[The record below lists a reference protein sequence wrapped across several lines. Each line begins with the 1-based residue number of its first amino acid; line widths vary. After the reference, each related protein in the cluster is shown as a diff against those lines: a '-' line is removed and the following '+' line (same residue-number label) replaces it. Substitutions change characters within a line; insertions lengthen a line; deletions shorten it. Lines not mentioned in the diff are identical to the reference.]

1 MALDLRPGALP
12 TLPSANAAPA
22 HPAGI
27 EVRPDPGAGGTRTLP
42 HRPALDGLR
51 GIAVAAVVVYHLEP
65 RLLPGGFLGVSLFF
79 TLSGFLITNL
89 LLAEWRRRGRID
101 LRAFWARR
109 FRRLL
114 PAALLTLLLVL
125 AVCAGSN
132 DPHLLSNLRGDVLG
146 ALAYVANWRFV
157 LNGDPYGAG
166 FQEPSPV
173 LHFWSLAIEEQF
185 YVVVAIVAF
194 VLARHA
200 RRARAWA
207 LTFGAAAL
215 GSMLATWWLSRSGDT
230 ARVYFGSD
238 TRAFELLAGVLLA
251 IGAGFAVPSFL
262 RGRWWRHALGPAALA
277 ALAGTMV
284 LGGVEQ
290 RWLYRGGFWVVAA
303 LSVALIVAALDDG
316 PLARLLAWRPLAAL
330 GLISYGV
337 YLFHWPLFAWL
348 TPARVG
354 VDGWAL
360 AGIRVGATLTIA
372 VGSYLLVEQPIRRG
386 RLPAARHRPLIAGVL
401 VATVAVLLAGTTL
414 LDGAA
419 GRRAVATSKPG
430 LQLNTSLAAG
440 EQADG
445 GPAGRTLDGSA
456 EPPPPLERVLIL
468 GDSLLHQSYPSIRDR
483 LASLGI
489 DSLAVGGP
497 GQHLMKN
504 DGAWQAELDR
514 AIDAYDPDLVVLE
527 SCCGWG
533 SPWQRELYHAPDG
546 RVIEP
551 DTPESWAEWDRLAR
565 VLTARARQGGRPVAW
580 VLAPPAQTNGYY
592 GPIEARIDVAND
604 LYRRIARCDPGVGLI
619 DWRVMS
625 GPDGR
630 FVWDL
635 PAADGSLVRI
645 RTEDGLHLTPAG
657 QAAVADLTR
666 DGVSG
671 LWQRTRGRI
680 PPAASPPCS

>member
-1 MALDLRPGALP
+1 MALDLRPGVMP
-12 TLPSANAAPA
+12 TLPAARHAPA
-22 HPAGI
+22 GPAGI
-27 EVRPDPGAGGTRTLP
+27 EVHPDRGDRGTRTLP

-51 GIAVAAVVVYHLEP
+51 GIAVAAVVIYHLEP
-65 RLLPGGFLGVSLFF
+65 GLLPGGFLGVSLFF

-89 LLAEWRRRGRID
+89 LLAEWRQQGRID

-146 ALAYVANWRFV
+146 ALAYVANWRFI

-166 FQEPSPV
+166 FHEPSPV

-194 VLARHA
+194 VLARYA
-200 RRARAWA
+200 RRARTWA

-215 GSMLATWWLSRSGDT
+215 GSMLATWWLSSRGSDT

-251 IGAGFAVPSFL
+251 IGAGFTVPSFS
-262 RGRWWRHALGPAALA
+262 RGRWWRHALGPVALG
-277 ALAGTMV
+277 ALGAVM
-284 LGGVEQ
+284 LLAGVEQ
-290 RWLYRGGFWVVAA
+290 RWLYRGGFWMIAA
-303 LSVALIVAALDDG
+303 LSVVLIVSALDDG
-316 PLARLLAWRPLAAL
+316 PIARVLTWRPLTAL

-348 TPARVG
+348 TPERLG
-354 VDGWAL
+354 VDGWAV
-360 AGIRVGATLTIA
+360 AGIRIGATLALAT
-372 VGSYLLVEQPIRRG
+372 GSYLLVEQPIRNG
-386 RLPAARHRPLIAGVL
+386 RLPAVRHPAL
-401 VATVAVLLAGTTL
+401 VAGALAATAAILLAGTTW
-414 LDGAA
+414 LDGVAA
-419 GRRAVATSKPG
+419 RRAVAASTPG
-430 LQLNTSLAAG
+430 LQLNTSLGEG
-440 EQADG
+440 EQLD
-445 GPAGRTLDGSA
+445 AGLTGTTLDD
-456 EPPPPLERVLIL
+456 ETDPPPLERVLIL

-489 DSLAVGGP
+489 DSLAIGGP

-546 RVIEP
+546 RIIEP

-592 GPIEARIDVAND
+592 GPIETRIDLAND

-635 PAADGSLVRI
+635 PAADSPVRI
-645 RTEDGLHLTPAG
+645 RTEDDLHLTPAG

-680 PPAASPPCS
+680 PPAASPACS